1 MTRGMLVILWAA
13 NIKEMV
19 MEFIKDKFYDEEFS
33 ENIFL
38 DSLHNKIVNIF
49 LLSGIKLDGEFCG
62 HDNTSI
68 FLKKGK
74 LDQIVYKNAIST
86 ISKSN
91 QKN

>member
-1 MTRGMLVILWAA
+1 
-13 NIKEMV
+13 MV

-38 DSLHNKIVNIF
+38 DTLHNKIVNIF

-68 FLKKGK
+68 LLKKGK
-74 LDQIVYKNAIST
+74 LDQIIYKNAISS
-86 ISKSN
+86 ISKTN